1 MLKVERF
8 ASLCVYNDDNPNKR
22 TMKRLILFSMVCLM
36 AIITIQAQNETLEV
50 ANDSVGRNIKEGE
63 TLQEVT
69 VKGSKVVQRVDG
81 QTIYPT
87 RQQLESSTNGYSLLS
102 KLTLPHLRIDPVMHT
117 ITALS
122 NLGNVQVRINGI
134 MASKEDLLAL
144 DMKAVQHIDYI
155 DNPGVRYGEGI
166 AYVVNIIVKKPV
178 SGYDIGA
185 DLTNTL
191 TAVNGDETVYGK
203 FNYGKSEFGVN
214 YSLGY
219 QNFKGTGYEEQA
231 TYELESGEKRS
242 ILRQQLDG
250 QNKSLNHNIQ
260 LTYSLSDSNYVFQS
274 KLSASRDIQPHRLWS
289 KFDSFEDR
297 SSSRTSSPALDL
309 YFHRD
314 FKRHQSLTANA
325 VATYIK
331 TDSHAEH
338 NEGGN
343 YAYNVTG
350 KTYSLWTE
358 AVYENRLKPFTLSLG
373 AQYGQ
378 KYINNVYSGD
388 ANADNAMRSSTLYFF
403 GQLKGR
409 LGKLGYM
416 GGLGVSTRYYRQAEW
431 NDRFL
436 LFRPKLTVAYP
447 LARNLRAKYDFEVSQ
462 HVSQIALVSDV
473 SIKQNAMETLV
484 GNPEITPNR
493 VTSHDLRL
501 TYSTPR
507 IMSELQG
514 YWRLNANCNME
525 KYTRKDGHFFQTQ
538 TNAGNECSFFF
549 IQSYNRWEAIPE
561 HLSITLYGGIYRF
574 YNFTDNY
581 RHTYTAFNGGA
592 SVEAYLGRWTLTAYA
607 DNGWNFMEGEHR
619 GHQAPAWYLTASYQ
633 LKNIT
638 LSLYAQHPFCAR
650 PLTNKT
656 EVLSRYICKEVSQHS
671 RDFGNMLTL
680 NLTWH
685 LSSGRKYRDIQRT
698 MNHSDSETGIL
709 QGK

>member
-1 MLKVERF
+1 
-8 ASLCVYNDDNPNKR
+8 
-22 TMKRLILFSMVCLM
+22 MKRLFFLPLLATMIAVH
-36 AIITIQAQNETLEV
+36 AQ
-50 ANDSVGRNIKEGE
+50 DIKEGE

-274 KLSASRDIQPHRLWS
+274 KLSASRDIQPHRSWS

-514 YWRLNANCNME
+514 YWRLNADCNME

-619 GHQAPAWYLTASYQ
+619 GHQAPTWYLTASYQ

-638 LSLYAQHPFCAR
+638 FSLYAQHPFCAR

-656 EVLSRYICKEVSQHS
+656 EVLSRYIHKDITQHS

-680 NLTWH
+680 NITWH

-698 MNHSDSETGIL
+698 MNHRDTETGIL
-709 QGK
+709 QSK

>member
-1 MLKVERF
+1 
-8 ASLCVYNDDNPNKR
+8 
-22 TMKRLILFSMVCLM
+22 MKRLFFLPLLATMIAVH
-36 AIITIQAQNETLEV
+36 AQ
-50 ANDSVGRNIKEGE
+50 DIKEGE

-178 SGYDIGA
+178 SGYDIGT

-191 TAVNGDETVYGK
+191 TAVNGDETFYGK
-203 FNYGKSEFGVN
+203 FNYGKSEIGVN

-619 GHQAPAWYLTASYQ
+619 GHQAPAWYLTASYRMKH
-633 LKNIT
+633 LT

-656 EVLSRYICKEVSQHS
+656 EVLSRYIHKDVTQHS

-680 NLTWH
+680 NFTWH

-698 MNHSDSETGIL
+698 MNHRDTETGIL
-709 QGK
+709 QSK

>member
-1 MLKVERF
+1 
-8 ASLCVYNDDNPNKR
+8 
-22 TMKRLILFSMVCLM
+22 MKRLFFLPLLATMIAVH
-36 AIITIQAQNETLEV
+36 AQ
-50 ANDSVGRNIKEGE
+50 DIKEGE

-144 DMKAVQHIDYI
+144 DMRAVQHIDYI

-191 TAVNGDETVYGK
+191 TAVNGDETFYGK

-473 SIKQNAMETLV
+473 SVKQNAMETLV

-525 KYTRKDGHFFQTQ
+525 KYTRKDGHFYQTQ

-638 LSLYAQHPFCAR
+638 FSLYAQHPFCAR

-656 EVLSRYICKEVSQHS
+656 EVLSHYIHKDITQHS

-680 NLTWH
+680 NITWH

-698 MNHSDSETGIL
+698 MNHRDTETGIL
-709 QGK
+709 QSK

>member
-1 MLKVERF
+1 M
-8 ASLCVYNDDNPNKR
+8 
-22 TMKRLILFSMVCLM
+22 
-36 AIITIQAQNETLEV
+36 
-50 ANDSVGRNIKEGE
+50 
-63 TLQEVT
+63 
-69 VKGSKVVQRVDG
+69 
-81 QTIYPT
+81 
-87 RQQLESSTNGYSLLS
+87 
-102 KLTLPHLRIDPVMHT
+102 
-117 ITALS
+117 
-122 NLGNVQVRINGI
+122 
-134 MASKEDLLAL
+134 
-144 DMKAVQHIDYI
+144 
-155 DNPGVRYGEGI
+155 
-166 AYVVNIIVKKPV
+166 KKPV

-214 YSLGY
+214 YSLDY

-656 EVLSRYICKEVSQHS
+656 EVLSRYIHKDITQHS

-680 NLTWH
+680 NITWH

-698 MNHSDSETGIL
+698 MNHRDTETGIL
-709 QGK
+709 QSK

>member
-1 MLKVERF
+1 ME
-8 ASLCVYNDDNPNKR
+8 
-22 TMKRLILFSMVCLM
+22 
-36 AIITIQAQNETLEV
+36 
-50 ANDSVGRNIKEGE
+50 
-63 TLQEVT
+63 
-69 VKGSKVVQRVDG
+69 
-81 QTIYPT
+81 
-87 RQQLESSTNGYSLLS
+87 
-102 KLTLPHLRIDPVMHT
+102 
-117 ITALS
+117 
-122 NLGNVQVRINGI
+122 
-134 MASKEDLLAL
+134 
-144 DMKAVQHIDYI
+144 
-155 DNPGVRYGEGI
+155 
-166 AYVVNIIVKKPV
+166 
-178 SGYDIGA
+178 
-185 DLTNTL
+185 
-191 TAVNGDETVYGK
+191 
-203 FNYGKSEFGVN
+203 
-214 YSLGY
+214 
-219 QNFKGTGYEEQA
+219 YEEQA

-242 ILRQQLDG
+242 ILRQQSDG

-274 KLSASRDIQPHRLWS
+274 KLSARRDIQPHRSWS
-289 KFDSFEDR
+289 KFDSFEDHYA
-297 SSSRTSSPALDL
+297 SRTSSPALDL

-314 FKRHQSLTANA
+314 FRGHQSLTANA
-325 VATYIK
+325 VGTYIK
-331 TDSHAEH
+331 TDSYAEH

-343 YAYNVTG
+343 YAYDVTG

-388 ANADNAMRSSTLYFF
+388 ANAGNSMRSSMLYFF

-416 GGLGVSTRYYRQAEW
+416 GGLGVSSRYYRQGEW

-436 LFRPKLTVAYP
+436 LFRPKMTLAYP
-447 LARNLRAKYDFEVSQ
+447 LARNLKAKYDFEVSQ

-525 KYTRKDGHFFQTQ
+525 KYTRKDGLFYQTQ
-538 TNAGNECSFFF
+538 TNGRSSERHQVCLNGRVVTDEGEANASNECSFFF

-561 HLSITLYGGIYRF
+561 HLSVTLYGGIYRF
-574 YNFTDNY
+574 FNFTDDY

-592 SVEAYLGRWTLTAYA
+592 SMEVYLGRWTLTAYA

-638 LSLYAQHPFCAR
+638 FSLYAQHPFCAR

-656 EVLSRYICKEVSQHS
+656 EVLSRYIHKDVTLHS

-680 NLTWH
+680 NVTWH

-698 MNHSDSETGIL
+698 MNHRDTETGIL
-709 QGK
+709 QSK

>member
-1 MLKVERF
+1 
-8 ASLCVYNDDNPNKR
+8 
-22 TMKRLILFSMVCLM
+22 MKRLFFLPLLATMIAVH
-36 AIITIQAQNETLEV
+36 AQ
-50 ANDSVGRNIKEGE
+50 DIKEGE

-191 TAVNGDETVYGK
+191 TAVNGDETFYGK

-638 LSLYAQHPFCAR
+638 FSLYAQHPFCAR
-650 PLTNKT
+650 PLTNKA
-656 EVLSRYICKEVSQHS
+656 EVLSRYIHKDITQHS

-680 NLTWH
+680 NITWH

-698 MNHSDSETGIL
+698 MNHRDTETGIL
-709 QGK
+709 QSN

>member
-1 MLKVERF
+1 
-8 ASLCVYNDDNPNKR
+8 
-22 TMKRLILFSMVCLM
+22 MKRLFFLPLLATMIAVH
-36 AIITIQAQNETLEV
+36 AQ
-50 ANDSVGRNIKEGE
+50 DIKEGE

-191 TAVNGDETVYGK
+191 TAVNGDETFYGK

-656 EVLSRYICKEVSQHS
+656 EVLSRYIHKDITQHS

-680 NLTWH
+680 NITWH

-698 MNHSDSETGIL
+698 MNHRDTETGIL
-709 QGK
+709 QSK

>member
-1 MLKVERF
+1 
-8 ASLCVYNDDNPNKR
+8 
-22 TMKRLILFSMVCLM
+22 MKRLFFLPLLATMIAVH
-36 AIITIQAQNETLEV
+36 AQ
-50 ANDSVGRNIKEGE
+50 DIKEGE

-638 LSLYAQHPFCAR
+638 FSLYAQHPFCAR

-656 EVLSRYICKEVSQHS
+656 EVLSRYIHKDITQHS

-680 NLTWH
+680 NITWH

-698 MNHSDSETGIL
+698 MNHRDTETGIL
-709 QGK
+709 QSK

>member
-1 MLKVERF
+1 
-8 ASLCVYNDDNPNKR
+8 
-22 TMKRLILFSMVCLM
+22 MKRLFFLPLLATMIAVH
-36 AIITIQAQNETLEV
+36 AQ
-50 ANDSVGRNIKEGE
+50 DIKEGE

-619 GHQAPAWYLTASYQ
+619 GHQAPTWYLTASYQ

-656 EVLSRYICKEVSQHS
+656 EVLSRYIHKDITQHS

-680 NLTWH
+680 NITWH

-698 MNHSDSETGIL
+698 MNHRDTETGIL
-709 QGK
+709 QSK

>member
-1 MLKVERF
+1 
-8 ASLCVYNDDNPNKR
+8 
-22 TMKRLILFSMVCLM
+22 MKRLFFLPLLATMIAVH
-36 AIITIQAQNETLEV
+36 AQ
-50 ANDSVGRNIKEGE
+50 DIKEGE

-191 TAVNGDETVYGK
+191 TAVNGDETVYGI

-214 YSLGY
+214 YSLDY

-289 KFDSFEDR
+289 KFNNFEDR

-538 TNAGNECSFFF
+538 TNVGNECSFFF

-581 RHTYTAFNGGA
+581 RHTYTTFNGGA

-638 LSLYAQHPFCAR
+638 FSLYAQHPFCAR

-656 EVLSRYICKEVSQHS
+656 EVLSRYIHKDITQHS

-680 NLTWH
+680 NITWH

-698 MNHSDSETGIL
+698 MNHRDTETGIL
-709 QGK
+709 QSK

>member
-1 MLKVERF
+1 
-8 ASLCVYNDDNPNKR
+8 
-22 TMKRLILFSMVCLM
+22 MKRLFFLPLLATMIAVH
-36 AIITIQAQNETLEV
+36 AQ
-50 ANDSVGRNIKEGE
+50 DIKEGE

-191 TAVNGDETVYGK
+191 TAVNGDETFYGK

-473 SIKQNAMETLV
+473 SVKQNAMETLV

-501 TYSTPR
+501 TYSTSR

-525 KYTRKDGHFFQTQ
+525 KYTRKDGHFYQTQ

-656 EVLSRYICKEVSQHS
+656 EVLSRYIHKDITQHS

-680 NLTWH
+680 NITWH

-698 MNHSDSETGIL
+698 MNHRDTETGIL
-709 QGK
+709 QSK

>member
-1 MLKVERF
+1 
-8 ASLCVYNDDNPNKR
+8 
-22 TMKRLILFSMVCLM
+22 MKRLFFLPLLATMIAVH
-36 AIITIQAQNETLEV
+36 AQ
-50 ANDSVGRNIKEGE
+50 DIKEGE

-507 IMSELQG
+507 IMSEIQG

-619 GHQAPAWYLTASYQ
+619 GHQAPAWYLTVSYQ

-638 LSLYAQHPFCAR
+638 FSLYAQHPFCAR

-656 EVLSRYICKEVSQHS
+656 EVLSRYIHKDITQHS

-680 NLTWH
+680 NITWH

-698 MNHSDSETGIL
+698 MSMS
-709 QGK
+709 

>member
-1 MLKVERF
+1 
-8 ASLCVYNDDNPNKR
+8 
-22 TMKRLILFSMVCLM
+22 MKRLLFLWMLTVSMM
-36 AIITIQAQNETLEV
+36 ASAQKEV
-50 ANDSVGRNIKEGE
+50 E
-63 TLQEVT
+63 LQEVS
-69 VKGSKVVQRVDG
+69 VQGSKVVQRVDG

-117 ITALS
+117 VTALS
-122 NLGNVQVRINGI
+122 NLGSVQVRIND
-134 MASKEDLLAL
+134 MVASKEDLLSL

-155 DNPGVRYGEGI
+155 DNPGVRYGDGI
-166 AYVVNIIVKKPV
+166 AYVINIIVKKPV

-219 QNFKGTGYEEQA
+219 QNFKGTEYEEWA
-231 TYELESGEKRS
+231 TYEMESGTEYNV
-242 ILRQQLDG
+242 LRQQLEG
-250 QNKSLNHNIQ
+250 QNKSLDHKIQ

-274 KLSASRDIQPHRLWS
+274 KLSAHRDIQPDRLWT
-289 KFDSFEDR
+289 KFDHRSNSVTTRHCSSNLGSALAAPSFENYEDH
-297 SSSRTSSPALDL
+297 SSSRTSSPVLDL
-309 YFHRD
+309 YFYQD
-314 FKRHQSLTANA
+314 FKRHQSLTAN
-325 VATYIK
+325 VVGTYIH
-331 TDSHAEH
+331 TSCHSEH
-338 NEGGN
+338 NEGGS
-343 YAYNVTG
+343 YAYDVTG

-358 AVYENRLKPFTLSLG
+358 AIYENRLKPFTLSLG
-373 AQYGQ
+373 TQFGQ
-378 KYINNVYSGD
+378 KYINNEYSGD
-388 ANADNAMRSSTLYFF
+388 AVASNSMRSSMFYFF

-436 LFRPKLTVAYP
+436 LFRPKMTLAYP
-447 LARNLRAKYDFEVSQ
+447 LARNLKMKYDFEISQ

-473 SIKQNAMETLV
+473 SVKQNAMETLV
-484 GNPEITPNR
+484 GNPEISPNR

-501 TYSTPR
+501 TYSTPK

-525 KYTRKDGHFFQTQ
+525 KYTRKDGHFYQTQ

-574 YNFTDNY
+574 FNFTDDY

-592 SVEAYLGRWTLTAYA
+592 SVEAYLGKWTLTAYA

-619 GHQAPAWYLTASYQ
+619 GHQPAAWYLTASYQ
-633 LKNIT
+633 MKNVT

-650 PLTNKT
+650 PLTHKT
-656 EVLSRYICKEVSQHS
+656 EVLSRYIHKDTSQHS
-671 RDFGNMLTL
+671 RDLGNMLTL

-685 LSSGRKYRDIQRT
+685 LSSGRKYRNIQRT
-698 MNHSDSETGIL
+698 MNHRDTETGIL
-709 QGK
+709 QSK

>member
-1 MLKVERF
+1 
-8 ASLCVYNDDNPNKR
+8 
-22 TMKRLILFSMVCLM
+22 MKRLILISMVCLM
-36 AIITIQAQNETLEV
+36 TIITIQAQNETLEV

-191 TAVNGDETVYGK
+191 TAVNGDETFYGK

-388 ANADNAMRSSTLYFF
+388 ANADNSMRSSMLYFF

-416 GGLGVSTRYYRQAEW
+416 GGLGVSSRYYRQGEW

-436 LFRPKLTVAYP
+436 LFRPKMTLAYP
-447 LARNLRAKYDFEVSQ
+447 LARNLKAKYDFEISQ

-592 SVEAYLGRWTLTAYA
+592 SVETYLGRWMLTAYA

-638 LSLYAQHPFCAR
+638 FSLYAQHPFCAR

-656 EVLSRYICKEVSQHS
+656 EVLSHYIHKDITQHS

-680 NLTWH
+680 NITWH

-698 MNHSDSETGIL
+698 MNHRDTETGIL
-709 QGK
+709 QSK

>member
-1 MLKVERF
+1 
-8 ASLCVYNDDNPNKR
+8 
-22 TMKRLILFSMVCLM
+22 MKRLFFMPLLAAMIAVH
-36 AIITIQAQNETLEV
+36 AQ
-50 ANDSVGRNIKEGE
+50 DIKEGE
-63 TLQEVT
+63 MLHEVT

-87 RQQLESSTNGYSLLS
+87 RQQLESSPNGYSLLS

-117 ITALS
+117 VTALS
-122 NLGNVQVRINGI
+122 NLGSVQVRINDI
-134 MASKEDLLAL
+134 VASKEDLLSL
-144 DMKAVQHIDYI
+144 DMKAIQQIDYI

-166 AYVVNIIVKKPV
+166 AYVINIIVKRPV

-214 YSLGY
+214 YSLDY
-219 QNFKGTGYEEQA
+219 RNFKGSEYEETA
-231 TYELESGEKRS
+231 TYELESGTAYNV
-242 ILRQQLDG
+242 LRQQLEG
-250 QNKSLNHNIQ
+250 QNKNLDQKIQ

-274 KLSASRDIQPHRLWS
+274 KLSARRDIQPNRLFS
-289 KFDSFEDR
+289 RFEGYEDL
-297 SSSRTSSPALDL
+297 SSSRTSSPVLDL
-309 YFHRD
+309 YFHHD
-314 FKRHQSLTANA
+314 FGAHQSLTANA
-325 VATYIK
+325 VGTYIK

-338 NEGGN
+338 NEGGS
-343 YAYNVTG
+343 YAYDVTG

-373 AQYGQ
+373 TQYGQ
-378 KYINNVYSGD
+378 KYINNAYSGD
-388 ANADNAMRSSTLYFF
+388 ADASNAMRSSMLYFF

-409 LGKLGYM
+409 LGKLAYM
-416 GGLGVSTRYYRQAEW
+416 GGLGVSSRYYRQGQW

-436 LFRPKLTVAYP
+436 LFRPKMTLAYP
-447 LARNLRAKYDFEVSQ
+447 LARSLKIKYDFEVSQ

-501 TYSTPR
+501 TYSTSR

-525 KYTRKDGHFFQTQ
+525 KYYRTDGHFYQTQ
-538 TNAGNECSFFF
+538 TNADNECSFFY

-561 HLSITLYGGIYRF
+561 HLSLTLYGGIYRF
-574 YNFTDNY
+574 FNFTDTY

-592 SVEAYLGRWTLTAYA
+592 SAEAYLGKWTLTAYA

-619 GHQAPAWYLTASYQ
+619 GHQAAAWYLTASYQ

-638 LSLYAQHPFCAR
+638 LSLYAQHPLCSN
-650 PLTNKT
+650 PLSHQT
-656 EVLSRYICKEVSQHS
+656 EVLSRYIHKEVSQHS
-671 RDFGNMLTL
+671 RDLGNMLTF

-698 MNHSDSETGIL
+698 MNHRDTETGIL

>member
-1 MLKVERF
+1 
-8 ASLCVYNDDNPNKR
+8 
-22 TMKRLILFSMVCLM
+22 MKRLFFLPLLATMIAVH
-36 AIITIQAQNETLEV
+36 AQ
-50 ANDSVGRNIKEGE
+50 DIKEGE

-191 TAVNGDETVYGK
+191 TAVNGDETFYGK

-214 YSLGY
+214 YSLDY

-403 GQLKGR
+403 GQLKGH

-638 LSLYAQHPFCAR
+638 FSLYAQHPFCAR

-656 EVLSRYICKEVSQHS
+656 EVLSHYIHKDITQHS

-680 NLTWH
+680 NITWH

-698 MNHSDSETGIL
+698 MNHRDTETGIL
-709 QGK
+709 QSK

>member
-1 MLKVERF
+1 MRHLML
-8 ASLCVYNDDNPNKR
+8 L
-22 TMKRLILFSMVCLM
+22 SMLTVGM
-36 AIITIQAQNETLEV
+36 IVQAQEV
-50 ANDSVGRNIKEGE
+50 KEGGA
-63 TLQEVT
+63 LQEVT
-69 VKGSKVVQRVDG
+69 IQGSKIVQRVDG

-122 NLGNVQVRINGI
+122 NLGSVQVRINNI
-134 MASKEDLLAL
+134 VASKEDLLAL
-144 DMKAVQHIDYI
+144 DIKGVQHIDYI

-166 AYVVNIIVKKPV
+166 AYVVNIIVKKPL

-191 TAVNGDETVYGK
+191 TVVNGDETVFGK
-203 FNYGKSEFGVN
+203 FNYGKSELGVN

-219 QNFKGTGYEEQA
+219 QNFKGTEYEEQA

-274 KLSASRDIQPHRLWS
+274 KLSARRDIQPHRSWT
-289 KFDSFEDR
+289 KFETYEDH
-297 SSSRTSSPALDL
+297 SSSRTSSPVLDL

-314 FKRHQSLTANA
+314 FRRHQSLTANA
-325 VATYIK
+325 VGTYIK

-338 NEGGN
+338 NEGGS

-358 AVYENRLKPFTLSLG
+358 AIYENRLKPFTLSLG
-373 AQYGQ
+373 TQYGQ

-388 ANADNAMRSSTLYFF
+388 ANANNSMRSSMLYFF

-436 LFRPKLTVAYP
+436 LFRPKMTLAYP
-447 LARNLRAKYDFEVSQ
+447 LAKNLKAKYDFEISQ

-473 SIKQNAMETLV
+473 SVKQK
-484 GNPEITPNR
+484 
-493 VTSHDLRL
+493 D
-501 TYSTPR
+501 
-507 IMSELQG
+507 
-514 YWRLNANCNME
+514 
-525 KYTRKDGHFFQTQ
+525 YT
-538 TNAGNECSFFF
+538 
-549 IQSYNRWEAIPE
+549 
-561 HLSITLYGGIYRF
+561 
-574 YNFTDNY
+574 
-581 RHTYTAFNGGA
+581 
-592 SVEAYLGRWTLTAYA
+592 
-607 DNGWNFMEGEHR
+607 
-619 GHQAPAWYLTASYQ
+619 
-633 LKNIT
+633 
-638 LSLYAQHPFCAR
+638 
-650 PLTNKT
+650 
-656 EVLSRYICKEVSQHS
+656 
-671 RDFGNMLTL
+671 
-680 NLTWH
+680 
-685 LSSGRKYRDIQRT
+685 
-698 MNHSDSETGIL
+698 
-709 QGK
+709 

>member
-1 MLKVERF
+1 
-8 ASLCVYNDDNPNKR
+8 
-22 TMKRLILFSMVCLM
+22 MKRLILFSMVCLM
-36 AIITIQAQNETLEV
+36 TIITIQAQNETLEV

-191 TAVNGDETVYGK
+191 TAVNGDETFYGK

-314 FKRHQSLTANA
+314 FKRHQSLTANS

-436 LFRPKLTVAYP
+436 LFRPKMTLAYP
-447 LARNLRAKYDFEVSQ
+447 LARNLKAKYDFEISQ

-592 SVEAYLGRWTLTAYA
+592 SVETYLGRWMLTAYA

-638 LSLYAQHPFCAR
+638 FSLYAQHPFCAR

-656 EVLSRYICKEVSQHS
+656 EVLSHYIHKDITQHS

-680 NLTWH
+680 NITWH

-698 MNHSDSETGIL
+698 MNHRDTETGIL
-709 QGK
+709 QSK

>member
-1 MLKVERF
+1 MER
-8 ASLCVYNDDNPNKR
+8 A
-22 TMKRLILFSMVCLM
+22 
-36 AIITIQAQNETLEV
+36 
-50 ANDSVGRNIKEGE
+50 
-63 TLQEVT
+63 
-69 VKGSKVVQRVDG
+69 
-81 QTIYPT
+81 
-87 RQQLESSTNGYSLLS
+87 
-102 KLTLPHLRIDPVMHT
+102 
-117 ITALS
+117 
-122 NLGNVQVRINGI
+122 
-134 MASKEDLLAL
+134 
-144 DMKAVQHIDYI
+144 
-155 DNPGVRYGEGI
+155 
-166 AYVVNIIVKKPV
+166 
-178 SGYDIGA
+178 
-185 DLTNTL
+185 
-191 TAVNGDETVYGK
+191 
-203 FNYGKSEFGVN
+203 
-214 YSLGY
+214 
-219 QNFKGTGYEEQA
+219 EEQA

-242 ILRQQLDG
+242 ILRRQSDG

-274 KLSASRDIQPHRLWS
+274 KLSASRDIQPHRSWS
-289 KFDSFEDR
+289 KFDSFEDHYA
-297 SSSRTSSPALDL
+297 SRTSSPVLDL

-314 FKRHQSLTANA
+314 FRGHQSLTANA
-325 VATYIK
+325 VGTYIK
-331 TDSHAEH
+331 TDSYAEH

-343 YAYNVTG
+343 YAYDVTG

-388 ANADNAMRSSTLYFF
+388 ANADNSMRSSMFYFF

-416 GGLGVSTRYYRQAEW
+416 GGLGVSSRYYRQGEW

-436 LFRPKLTVAYP
+436 LFRPKMTLAYP
-447 LARNLRAKYDFEVSQ
+447 LARNLKAKYDFEVSQ

-507 IMSELQG
+507 IMTELQG

-525 KYTRKDGHFFQTQ
+525 KYTRKDGHFYQTQ
-538 TNAGNECSFFF
+538 TNDDNECSFFF

-561 HLSITLYGGIYRF
+561 HLSVTIYGGIYRF
-574 YNFTDNY
+574 FNLTDDY

-592 SVEAYLGRWTLTAYA
+592 SVEAYLGKWTLTAYA

-638 LSLYAQHPFCAR
+638 FSLYAQHPFCAR

-656 EVLSRYICKEVSQHS
+656 EVLSRYIHKNVTQHS

-680 NLTWH
+680 NVTWH

-698 MNHSDSETGIL
+698 MNHRDTETGIL
-709 QGK
+709 QSK

>member
-1 MLKVERF
+1 
-8 ASLCVYNDDNPNKR
+8 
-22 TMKRLILFSMVCLM
+22 MKRLFFLPLLATMIAVH
-36 AIITIQAQNETLEV
+36 AQ
-50 ANDSVGRNIKEGE
+50 DIKEGE

-191 TAVNGDETVYGK
+191 TAVNGDETFYGK

-214 YSLGY
+214 YSLDY

-289 KFDSFEDR
+289 KFDSFEDC

-638 LSLYAQHPFCAR
+638 FSLYAQHPFCAR

-656 EVLSRYICKEVSQHS
+656 EVLSRYIHKDITQHS

-680 NLTWH
+680 NITWH

-698 MNHSDSETGIL
+698 MNHRDTETGIL
-709 QGK
+709 QSK

>member
-1 MLKVERF
+1 
-8 ASLCVYNDDNPNKR
+8 
-22 TMKRLILFSMVCLM
+22 MKRLFFLPLLATMIAVH
-36 AIITIQAQNETLEV
+36 AQ
-50 ANDSVGRNIKEGE
+50 DIKEGE

-191 TAVNGDETVYGK
+191 TAVNGDETFYGK

-656 EVLSRYICKEVSQHS
+656 EVLSHYIHKDITQHS

-680 NLTWH
+680 NITWH

-698 MNHSDSETGIL
+698 MNHRDTETGIL
-709 QGK
+709 QSK

>member
-1 MLKVERF
+1 
-8 ASLCVYNDDNPNKR
+8 
-22 TMKRLILFSMVCLM
+22 MKRLFFLPLLATMIAVH
-36 AIITIQAQNETLEV
+36 AQ
-50 ANDSVGRNIKEGE
+50 DIKEGE

-191 TAVNGDETVYGK
+191 TAVNGDETFYGK

-619 GHQAPAWYLTASYQ
+619 GHQAPTWYLTASYQ

-656 EVLSRYICKEVSQHS
+656 EVLSHYIHKDITQHS

-680 NLTWH
+680 NITWH

-698 MNHSDSETGIL
+698 MNHRDTETGIL
-709 QGK
+709 QSK

>member
-1 MLKVERF
+1 
-8 ASLCVYNDDNPNKR
+8 
-22 TMKRLILFSMVCLM
+22 MKRLFFLPLLATMIAVH
-36 AIITIQAQNETLEV
+36 AQ
-50 ANDSVGRNIKEGE
+50 DIKEGE

-191 TAVNGDETVYGK
+191 TAVNGDETFYGK

-484 GNPEITPNR
+484 GNPRNTPARTDISFKHKPTPATSVVSSSSR
-493 VTSHDLRL
+493 VTTAGRL
-501 TYSTPR
+501 YQSIFPSPSMVASTVSITSR
-507 IMSELQG
+507 I
-514 YWRLNANCNME
+514 
-525 KYTRKDGHFFQTQ
+525 T
-538 TNAGNECSFFF
+538 
-549 IQSYNRWEAIPE
+549 IAIPIRP
-561 HLSITLYGGIYRF
+561 ST
-574 YNFTDNY
+574 
-581 RHTYTAFNGGA
+581 
-592 SVEAYLGRWTLTAYA
+592 VV
-607 DNGWNFMEGEHR
+607 
-619 GHQAPAWYLTASYQ
+619 PA
-633 LKNIT
+633 
-638 LSLYAQHPFCAR
+638 
-650 PLTNKT
+650 
-656 EVLSRYICKEVSQHS
+656 
-671 RDFGNMLTL
+671 
-680 NLTWH
+680 
-685 LSSGRKYRDIQRT
+685 
-698 MNHSDSETGIL
+698 
-709 QGK
+709 